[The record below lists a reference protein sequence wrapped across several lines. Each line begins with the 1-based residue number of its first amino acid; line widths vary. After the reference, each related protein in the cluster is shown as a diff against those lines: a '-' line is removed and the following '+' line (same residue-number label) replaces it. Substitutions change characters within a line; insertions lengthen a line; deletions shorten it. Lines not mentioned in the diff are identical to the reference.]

1 MWETS
6 TCALIA
12 STITTQAL
20 HFVAWDPQAF
30 NEFITVGDDAAIM
43 FWLVDELTDKT
54 PKLRVQE
61 PKVPEEII
69 ASAPKVSFFKELKIE
84 QDRKLLHRKFNKQR
98 FSRLLT
104 YPPSWWR
111 LKKVTG
117 FFRMWKNF
125 NLLLFG
131 CFAMLVVLFA
141 RAL

>member
-1 MWETS
+1 MEIHFVNRFLVSLGDYTERRVSLWETS

-69 ASAPKVSFFKELKIE
+69 ASAAKVSSFKELKIE
-84 QDRKLLHRKFNKQR
+84 RDRKLLQRNLNKQSFCGR
-98 FSRLLT
+98 
-104 YPPSWWR
+104 
-111 LKKVTG
+111 
-117 FFRMWKNF
+117 
-125 NLLLFG
+125 
-131 CFAMLVVLFA
+131 
-141 RAL
+141 